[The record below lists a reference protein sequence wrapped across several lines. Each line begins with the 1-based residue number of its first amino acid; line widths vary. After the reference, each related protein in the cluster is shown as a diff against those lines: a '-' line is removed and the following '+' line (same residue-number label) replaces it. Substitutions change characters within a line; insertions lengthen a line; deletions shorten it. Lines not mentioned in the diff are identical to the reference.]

1 MSDPKRAESPAPAK
15 SGAESPTTAR
25 PLEMDDDDIQDT
37 SLSGHEQTAN
47 APATQATTSS
57 PPAPEV
63 APAKPPRPLTA
74 QQEAEKTL
82 KEAFPGIDAAV
93 IRAVLIASGGKIEPA
108 FNALLGMSDPEHAV
122 EPEEAA
128 PPQQPPR
135 PARGGAPM
143 SQLEADELYARQL
156 AQHYDSAQQQNRSR
170 SAGQGSRHP
179 QNGQHIRPRRESD
192 EDYNFI
198 DDELPKIKEDLLKGF
213 QETQTKVNSWIT
225 NLKKRIDGDTQDEIH
240 AQQARQAQGSYQKQ
254 QGQRRSGDGRRSN
267 DAGRYDADPQVLS
280 DDFAGIQLSD
290 DTNNQRRASRPLA
303 NPDLFKP
310 QPARPRSNDGRK
322 VSFQEQPTQ
331 IPRQD
336 SDLYNA
342 TPATKESGKPS
353 KWQPLSS
360 VEPNPTTEDNDP
372 FSLGD
377 SDDEREAKAGGKE
390 AAKDDEA
397 VKKAENT
404 SDAAG
409 SASASKPAGEK

>member
-1 MSDPKRAESPAPAK
+1 
-15 SGAESPTTAR
+15 
-25 PLEMDDDDIQDT
+25 MDDDDVQDT
-37 SLSGHEQTAN
+37 SLLGNDQTTN
-47 APATQATTSS
+47 APAAQATTSS
-57 PPAPEV
+57 PPVPEV

-108 FNALLGMSDPEHAV
+108 FNALLGMTDPEHAA
-122 EPEEAA
+122 EIEEQA
-128 PPQQPPR
+128 PPQPPR

-143 SQLEADELYARQL
+143 SQLEADEQFARQL
-156 AQHYDSAQQQNRSR
+156 AQHYDAAQQQNRSR
-170 SAGQGSRHP
+170 SAGQGGRHP
-179 QNGQHIRPRRESD
+179 RNGQHIRPRNEGD

-225 NLKKRIDGDTQDEIH
+225 SLKKRIDGDTQDEIH
-240 AQQARQAQGSYQKQ
+240 AQQARHAQGSYQNQ
-254 QGQRRSGDGRRSN
+254 QGPRRSGDARRSN

-280 DDFAGIQLSD
+280 DDFGGIQLSD
-290 DTNNQRRASRPLA
+290 DTSELHRIVTPRTSSLPNNAPDNQRRTSRPLA

-342 TPATKESGKPS
+342 APSAKDAGKQS

-377 SDDEREAKAGGKE
+377 SDDEREAKAGAKENAKDEE
-390 AAKDDEA
+390 AAK
-397 VKKAENT
+397 KTAETT
-404 SDAAG
+404 SEGAG
-409 SASASKPAGEK
+409 SAVTVKPAEK